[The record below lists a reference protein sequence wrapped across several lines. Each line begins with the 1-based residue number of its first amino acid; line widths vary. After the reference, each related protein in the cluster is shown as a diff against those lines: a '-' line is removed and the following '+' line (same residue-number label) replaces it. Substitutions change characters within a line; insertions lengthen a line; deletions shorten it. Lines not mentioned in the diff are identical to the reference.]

1 MASLLAETVQTPVAL
16 LVENV
21 NVLRPLEAVAVSVI
35 GDTPM
40 ATVETGAK
48 VTVWIAVPIP
58 AGWLIESLS
67 LNTVTITAP
76 WVGAAVLA
84 AGAGAVLAGLYP
96 AWRATRVDVV
106 EALSLE

>member
-1 MASLLAETVQTPVAL
+1 MQTPVAL

-40 ATVETGAK
+40 ATVETGAN

-58 AGWLIESLS
+58 AGWLIEGKAVSS
-67 LNTVTITAP
+67 VAARTPKRRNPMADTFTA
-76 WVGAAVLA
+76 
-84 AGAGAVLAGLYP
+84 
-96 AWRATRVDVV
+96 ATPDPPQYS
-106 EALSLE
+106 ESAEF